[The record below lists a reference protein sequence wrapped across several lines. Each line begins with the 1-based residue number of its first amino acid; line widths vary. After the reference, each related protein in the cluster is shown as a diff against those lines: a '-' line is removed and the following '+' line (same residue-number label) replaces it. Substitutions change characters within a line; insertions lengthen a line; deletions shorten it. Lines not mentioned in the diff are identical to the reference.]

1 MITSTL
7 LREKLRITMI
17 QLLTTSHTDTK
28 VAEAELKHEPN
39 PCGNTEQGT
48 QLFQGVKIQANNFR

>member
-17 QLLTTSHTDTK
+17 HLLTTSHTDSK
-28 VAEAELKHEPN
+28 VAELKHKPN

-48 QLFQGVKIQANNFR
+48 QLFQGVKIQANTFR

>member
-1 MITSTL
+1 
-7 LREKLRITMI
+7 MI
-17 QLLTTSHTDTK
+17 QLLTTSHTDSK

-48 QLFQGVKIQANNFR
+48 HLFQGVKIQANNFR